1 MNYKDYYSIIGVPKS
16 ATQDEIKRAYRK
28 QAAQLHP
35 DKNPGDKKAEQ
46 GFKDLQEAYEVLKDP
61 EKRKLYDKVGSNW
74 KQYQQMGG
82 DPNAYNWQ
90 QWGGSNPFG
99 GAQGFGG
106 SGGFSDFFET
116 LFGGMGGRGFGGGS
130 GYQGFDQGFGG
141 GFQQGSQRRQQA
153 PSAVESTLEVS
164 LDELYHGA
172 EKSVVLN
179 GQQVKVKVPKGIE
192 DGKKLKLK
200 GRGPNGADVLLVIK
214 TQLRSN
220 QERNGADLTYIVSV
234 PLWDALLGTTV
245 QVKTLKGD
253 VNVKIPEL
261 SKPESSLRLKG
272 FGLPK
277 YHHSSEFGDLF
288 VKIRYA
294 LPDSLSDK
302 ERMLL
307 RELKH

>member
-1 MNYKDYYSIIGVPKS
+1 MNYKDYYSIIGVAKS

-28 QAAQLHP
+28 QAAKLHP

-74 KQYQQMGG
+74 KQYQQTGG

-90 QWGGSNPFG
+90 QWGGQNPFG
-99 GAQGFGG
+99 GSQGFGG
-106 SGGFSDFFET
+106 GQFSDFFET
-116 LFGGMGGRGFGGGS
+116 IFGGMGGRGFGGA
-130 GYQGFDQGFGG
+130 QGFGN
-141 GFQQGSQRRQQA
+141 GFQQAQQQRQPEPQ
-153 PSAVESTLEVS
+153 VIESVLEVS
-164 LDELYHGA
+164 LDDLYHGA
-172 EKSVVLN
+172 EKNVVLQ
-179 GQQVKVKVPKGIE
+179 GQQVKVKIPKGIE

-220 QERNGADLTYIVSV
+220 QERNGADVTHIATV
-234 PLWDALLGTTV
+234 PIWDAILGT
-245 QVKTLKGD
+245 QISIKTFKGE
-253 VNVKIPEL
+253 VNLKIPEL

-277 YHHSSEFGDLF
+277 YHHSAEHGDLF

-307 RELKH
+307 KELKH